1 MRIPTSPVVLIG
13 NYLPDRQFSMQHY
26 SRMLEQNLQE
36 GGANVTHITPSERL
50 GRLSPG
56 NKWLGYIDK
65 LLLFP
70 FQLKKRLA
78 TIESINGKAS
88 ILHVCDHS
96 NSPLLKGAKGR
107 QSLLTCHDL
116 IAIRAALGEFQGEQ
130 IRWSGKILQTR
141 IRKAFPIATRIVCDS
156 KATEQDL
163 HRIDPSTRNRTQV
176 VYNGF
181 NTTYKKQSR
190 EIVEEKLKHLALPT
204 AARLILHVGNNAWYK
219 NRLGVLKI
227 FHAFQQ
233 IHDKTDVHLIFAGP
247 ELDVVQQAFARTHG
261 IEKNIQC
268 TGPITSEQLEALYSI
283 ADVFLFPSRHEGF
296 GWPPLEAQSTECPVV
311 ASHNGSLAEIL
322 GDSGLTANWD
332 DTAAHSRNV
341 QRILSDSKLR
351 NSLVSKGLK
360 NANRFSSSAMTEAF
374 CQIYCEMEEFSTS
387 KPR

>member
-26 SRMLEQNLQE
+26 SRMLEQNLQA
-36 GGANVTHITPSERL
+36 GGVNVTHITPSERL
-50 GRLSPG
+50 GRLNPG
-56 NKWLGYIDK
+56 NKWLGYLDK

-70 FQLKKRLA
+70 LQLKKRLA
-78 TIESINGKAS
+78 TIDSINGKAS

-96 NSPLLKGAKGR
+96 NSPLLKGAMRRK
-107 QSLLTCHDL
+107 SLLTCHDL

-130 IRWSGKILQTR
+130 IRWSGKMLQAR
-141 IRKAFPIATRIVCDS
+141 IRKAFPIATRIVCVS
-156 KATEQDL
+156 KATEKDL
-163 HRIDPSTRNRTQV
+163 HRIDPRTRNRTQV
-176 VYNGF
+176 VHNGF
-181 NTTYKKQSR
+181 NTTYKKQSP
-190 EIVEEKLKHLALPT
+190 EIIEETLKHLSLPT

-227 FHAFQQ
+227 FHAFQK
-233 IHDKTDVHLIFAGP
+233 IHDKTDVRLILAGP
-247 ELDVVQQAFARTHG
+247 ELDEVQQTFARTHD

-268 TGPITSEQLEALYSI
+268 TGNVTSEQLEALYSI

-311 ASHNGSLAEIL
+311 ASHNGSLAETL

-332 DTAAHSRNV
+332 DTATHSRNL

-351 NSLVSKGLK
+351 NSLVSKGLQ
-360 NANRFSSSAMTEAF
+360 NASRFTSSAMTEAF
-374 CQIYCEMEEFSTS
+374 CQIYCEMEESSIT